1 MNFKSKMDNLGGNM
15 EKQNKDNNK
24 VNTDNSK
31 LTQEEDTAVKKVSRL
46 VGISLAIGFLVVSLF
61 NSWYTLTEEEYA
73 VVTTFGN
80 PSVVDTAGFKFKIPY
95 IQKVNKVPK
104 SIMAMP
110 IGYDSE
116 TNASIERESLMITS
130 DFNFVNTDFY
140 LEYKVSD
147 PIKAVINAN
156 SYYAIIKNLAQSYIR
171 DTVGIHTVDDIM
183 TSGKATIQNEIETK
197 LKERILAEDIGFSIE
212 RVMIQDAEMPTEE
225 VREAFKSVETA
236 KQGMDTSINEA
247 NKYKSEQIPKAEAQ
261 ADKIKQS
268 AEAYK
273 QDRINEATGQV
284 ARFERMYE
292 EYVKYPLITKKRMFY
307 ETMEDVLPNLK
318 VIIDSGSGTQTM
330 LPLEPFSNTVVNKT
344 PEAESSN

>member
-1 MNFKSKMDNLGGNM
+1 MPEKERNSGGNM
-15 EKQNKDNNK
+15 GEYNNE
-24 VNTDNSK
+24 VNNEVNRNNLR
-31 LTQEEDTAVKKVSRL
+31 LTQEEDTLLKRMSRL
-46 VGISLAIGFLVVSLF
+46 AGLGFVIIFLVISLC
-61 NSWYTLTEEEYA
+61 NSFYTLSEEEYA

-80 PSVVDTAGFKFKIPY
+80 PSVVDTAGFKFKLPF

-110 IGYDSE
+110 IGYDAE
-116 TNASIERESLMITS
+116 TNASIEKESLMITS

-147 PIKAVINAN
+147 PIKAVINSE
-156 SYYAIIKNLAQSYIR
+156 SYYTIIKNLAQSYIR
-171 DTVGIHTVDDIM
+171 DTVGVHTVDDIM
-183 TSGKATIQNEIETK
+183 TSGKATIQSEIETK

-247 NKYKSEQIPKAEAQ
+247 NKYKSEQIPKAEAA
-261 ADKIKQS
+261 ADKIRQS

-307 ETMEDVLPNLK
+307 ETMEDVLPSLK

-330 LPLEPFSNTVVNKT
+330 LPLEPFNTTVLNQ
-344 PEAESSN
+344 EASTEN